1 MFVRSLFLAA
11 MATFFLSSCAAM
23 RGGVTARDISAE
35 YYAIAEAYAELAKYE
50 KALSYYVKAD
60 KQMEIREGARFGR
73 ARVYAMR
80 GEWAESCEILAGL
93 LSKDPGNEM
102 LETAYAFSLV
112 SSGNAKDSLDIYR
125 KVVEKRP
132 DDPVVARN
140 YAEVQII
147 AGFYSDA
154 LETIAMIKKK
164 FPDSEVLKDLPG
176 LEMKATEGLTPTKKK
191 SKKTGALDKVD
202 APVNVKAKEPKPE

>member
-1 MFVRSLFLAA
+1 MILRSLCFAA
-11 MATFFLSSCAAM
+11 VASVLLSSCASM

-50 KALSYYVKAD
+50 KALPYYEKAE
-60 KQMEIREGARFGR
+60 KQKEIRNAARYGR
-73 ARVYAMR
+73 ARMYAML
-80 GEWAESCEILAGL
+80 GKWTESCEILADL
-93 LSKDPGNEM
+93 LAKDPGNEM

-125 KVVEKRP
+125 KIAERRP
-132 DDPVVARN
+132 DDPAVARN
-140 YAEVQII
+140 LAEVQII
-147 AGFYSDA
+147 AGLYSDA
-154 LETIAMIKKK
+154 LETIALIKKK

-176 LEMKATEGLTPTKKK
+176 LEMKANEGLSPAKKEL
-191 SKKTGALDKVD
+191 KKTGALHKVD

>member
-11 MATFFLSSCAAM
+11 MATFFLSSCAVM

-50 KALSYYVKAD
+50 KALPYYEKAE
-60 KQMEIREGARFGR
+60 KQKEIRDAARYGR
-73 ARVYAMR
+73 ARMYAML
-80 GEWAESCEILAGL
+80 GKWTESCEILAGL

-125 KVVEKRP
+125 KVVEKRS
-132 DDPVVARN
+132 DDPAVARN

-147 AGFYSDA
+147 AGLYSDA

-176 LEMKATEGLTPTKKK
+176 LEIKATEGLTPTKKE
-191 SKKTGALDKVD
+191 SKKNGALDKVD